1 MFTSIDKYT
10 EHFLCGEKYNLTGL
24 VISGSNHRKLN
35 TVARQKI
42 AQQTQPDENDHLY
55 LSFASAEKPLVDT
68 DQYMAALFAAFRL
81 SFRDLPAIVLTTD
94 PDSCE
99 SLVLSFQDTTQLL
112 AYLDELSA
120 LATNSCTN
128 QELFARIEQ
137 IPNIKSIYKERYCIQ
152 FSALMQMVSSLFDY
166 EKAKDISNNHVN
178 IEYFSSE
185 EQKKEFAAI
194 ENIFNPLYEKMA
206 KAARRKES
214 GTITGLHN
222 DMLLDGMALS
232 CGIEDLSYGFRMERS
247 LRIFKEPISKFE
259 VSSENLQWME
269 EESKYFYKAYR
280 KLAKVRGVEEFS
292 PFCSYLH
299 NILEIEIN
307 ASVLQM
313 MRHFLGIEMP
323 QWYCRYC
330 PDKKATV
337 KTKYDVINLNKFK
350 EGTPRRFISPGFGRV
365 YYSFLALCAKEPFRN
380 QMQNY
385 FHNSLQDFINSW
397 YKIFIQRNE
406 ESHTTSMNKQD
417 YLDAVAL
424 MNEIFRKYSDSLSR
438 MKRDLMV

>member
-10 EHFLCGEKYNLTGL
+10 EHFLCGEKYNLAGL

-112 AYLDELSA
+112 AYLDELPA
-120 LATNSCTN
+120 LATTSCTN
-128 QELFARIEQ
+128 QELFAKIEQ
-137 IPNIKSIYKERYCIQ
+137 TPNIKSLYIEQYCTQ
-152 FSALMQMVSSLFDY
+152 FSRLMQMVSSLFDY

-214 GTITGLHN
+214 GAGSGHHSEI
-222 DMLLDGMALS
+222 LLDGMTLS
-232 CGIEDLSYGFRMERS
+232 CGIEDLSYGFRMERP
-247 LRIFKEPISKFE
+247 LRIFREPISKFE

-350 EGTPRRFISPGFGRV
+350 EGTPRRFISPGFGKV

-380 QMQNY
+380 QMQYY

-406 ESHTTSMNKQD
+406 ESHTTSMNRQD

-424 MNEIFRKYSDSLSR
+424 MNEIFSKYSDSLSR